1 MVRALSKVG
10 GTFAQWVR
18 SPSPFFAHQI
28 LELYPVAVYSGEGE
42 NIGTCRGVVELLEL
56 VVILLF

>member
-1 MVRALSKVG
+1 MIGKHKPFPGRCVFEPGDLRHVG
-10 GTFAQWVR
+10 DG
-18 SPSPFFAHQI
+18 
-28 LELYPVAVYSGEGE
+28 ELQGFLWYSGEGG

>member
-1 MVRALSKVG
+1 VGKSYRPKEIICLRSIEAL
-10 GTFAQWVR
+10 
-18 SPSPFFAHQI
+18 
-28 LELYPVAVYSGEGE
+28 YSGEGE

>member
-1 MVRALSKVG
+1 MMKQAADLFS
-10 GTFAQWVR
+10 
-18 SPSPFFAHQI
+18 
-28 LELYPVAVYSGEGE
+28 YSGEGG